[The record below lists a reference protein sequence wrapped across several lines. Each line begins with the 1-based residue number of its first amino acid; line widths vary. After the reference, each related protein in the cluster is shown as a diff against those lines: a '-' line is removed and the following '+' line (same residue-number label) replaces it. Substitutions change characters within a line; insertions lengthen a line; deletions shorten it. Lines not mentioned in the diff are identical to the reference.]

1 MLKFRMLIVAVLSP
15 TGVGIMLAAVAAI
28 ATVVLGSPILGPRA
42 KLLCYIIGI
51 IAITSIGLYVWN
63 ELQKAKDRERL
74 SEYLSAG
81 TALLEE
87 CLYRS
92 RNGQPPTAET
102 DAWIESGASYI
113 SKRLGKTD
121 LLRFRD
127 APPSSSTPFIGP
139 LVNMHTAYWVDYC
152 RIFARIEVLRKLI
165 EEQR

>member
-28 ATVVLGSPILGPRA
+28 ATVVIGSPVLGPKA
-42 KLLCYIIGI
+42 KLLCYVIGT
-51 IAITSIGLYVWN
+51 IAIISVALYVWN

-74 SEYLSAG
+74 AEYLSEG

-87 CLYRS
+87 CLHRS
-92 RNGQPPTAET
+92 RNGKPPTAET
-102 DAWIESGASYI
+102 DTWIESGASYI
-113 SKRLGKTD
+113 SKRLGKAD
-121 LLRFRD
+121 FLRFHD

-139 LVNMHTAYWVDYC
+139 LVNMHTAYWADYC
-152 RIFARIEVLRKLI
+152 RIFARIEVLKKLI